1 MASSHASKSL
11 IRNQRSAP
19 PKPRHSILTM
29 SPESSVVNEL
39 VGTYRTF
46 GAEGPLYEVQREVDE
61 NTLHILVVQ
70 SGEEL
75 DYPVKDAM
83 ADPEAK

>member
-1 MASSHASKSL
+1 M
-11 IRNQRSAP
+11 SA
-19 PKPRHSILTM
+19 
-29 SPESSVVNEL
+29 ESSVVNEL

-46 GAEGPLYEVQREVDE
+46 GERGPLYEVQGKVDE
-61 NTLHILVVQ
+61 ETVHIKVIP

-75 DYPVKDAM
+75 DYAVKDAI

>member
-1 MASSHASKSL
+1 MKTERLIPCNPASHADTL
-11 IRNQRSAP
+11 G
-19 PKPRHSILTM
+19 L
-29 SPESSVVNEL
+29 ESSVVSEL

-46 GAEGPLYEVQREVDE
+46 GVEGPLYEVQREVDQD
-61 NTLHILVVQ
+61 TFHILVIH

-75 DYPVKDAM
+75 DYAVKDAV